1 MSILSAFI
9 FVCGAAASQAIS
21 QAVKASL
28 PAGQISSWCW
38 AVLLQYLICTGL
50 LLFIDNA
57 LIGDALKSAVALT
70 FFIRWVYFMK
80 NLKAA

>member
-1 MSILSAFI
+1 MSILSVFF
-9 FVCGAAASQAIS
+9 FVCGAVASQKIA

-28 PAGQISSWCW
+28 LAETPLSWCW
-38 AVLLQYLICTGL
+38 AVLLQYLICVGL
-50 LLFIDNA
+50 LVLIDKASIGKA
-57 LIGDALKSAVALT
+57 LEGALALT